1 MTNTLLMIE
10 VFMKSSAV
18 FFRLPVILA
27 LICIP
32 LAMEAAG
39 TVGLPK
45 NLPFDKQV
53 KEIAKRHGIEPSLVH
68 SIILHES
75 NYNIYAVSPKGA
87 LGLMQLMPETA
98 KQYGVLN
105 VFDPAQNIEGGVK
118 YLKDLTKLYAKEK
131 SRDKLIVAAYNA
143 GQEAVKRYRGIPP
156 YPETRNYISHV
167 MATYALLPKTRKIIS
182 FVDSDGKVRVTNDI
196 RYASLKGAG
205 KD

>member
-1 MTNTLLMIE
+1 
-10 VFMKSSAV
+10 MKSHKLFRCLLAV
-18 FFRLPVILA
+18 FALACIALPT
-27 LICIP
+27 
-32 LAMEAAG
+32 EAVG

-45 NLPFDKQV
+45 NLPFDKHV

-75 NYNIYAVSPKGA
+75 NYNVYAVSSKGA

-98 KQYGVLN
+98 RQYGVLN

-118 YLKDLTKLYAKEK
+118 YLRDLTKLFAKEK
-131 SRDKLIVAAYNA
+131 SRDRLIVAAYNA
-143 GQEAVKRYRGIPP
+143 GQEAVKKYGGIPP
-156 YPETRNYISHV
+156 YPETRAYINNV
-167 MATYALLPKTRKIIS
+167 MATYAMLPKTRKIIS

-196 RYASLKGAG
+196 RYASLKGAR

>member
-1 MTNTLLMIE
+1 MKRHPIFCRLL
-10 VFMKSSAV
+10 
-18 FFRLPVILA
+18 VIFA
-27 LICIP
+27 LVCIP
-32 LAMEAAG
+32 LAAEAVGAAG
-39 TVGLPK
+39 LLK

-75 NYNIYAVSPKGA
+75 NYNIFAVSSKGA

-105 VFDPAQNIEGGVK
+105 VFDPVQNIEGGVK
-118 YLKDLTKLYAKEK
+118 YLRDLTKLFAKERGK
-131 SRDKLIVAAYNA
+131 DRLIVAAYNA
-143 GQEAVKRYRGIPP
+143 GQEAVKKYGGIPP
-156 YPETRNYISHV
+156 YPETKSYINHV

>member
-1 MTNTLLMIE
+1 MADALLMMK
-10 VFMKSSAV
+10 VLMKSPTIFCRLAV
-18 FFRLPVILA
+18 SLA
-27 LICIP
+27 LICTP
-32 LAMEAAG
+32 LAAEAMG
-39 TVGLPK
+39 TAGLPK

-75 NYNIYAVSPKGA
+75 NYNIYAVSSKGA

-105 VFDPAQNIEGGVK
+105 VFDPTQNIEGGVK
-118 YLKDLTKLYAKEK
+118 YLKDLTKLYAKERG
-131 SRDKLIVAAYNA
+131 RDRLIVAAYNA

-156 YPETRNYISHV
+156 YPETRNYINHV
-167 MATYALLPKTRKIIS
+167 MATYAMLPKTRKIVS
-182 FVDSDGKVRVTNDI
+182 FVDSNGKVHVTNDI
-196 RYASLKGAG
+196 RYASQRGAE

>member
-1 MTNTLLMIE
+1 
-10 VFMKSSAV
+10 MKSYPK
-18 FFRLPVILA
+18 FCRLLVIFA
-27 LICIP
+27 LVCIP
-32 LAMEAAG
+32 LAAEAVGAAG
-39 TVGLPK
+39 LLK

-53 KEIAKRHGIEPSLVH
+53 IAIAKRHGIEPSLVH

-75 NYNIYAVSPKGA
+75 NYNIYAVSSKGA

-105 VFDPAQNIEGGVK
+105 VFDPGQNIEGGVK
-118 YLKDLTKLYAKEK
+118 YLRDLTKLFAKERGK
-131 SRDKLIVAAYNA
+131 DRLIVAAYNA
-143 GQEAVKRYRGIPP
+143 GQEAVKKYGGIPP
-156 YPETRNYISHV
+156 YPETKSYINHV

-182 FVDSDGKVRVTNDI
+182 FIDSDGKVRVTNDV

>member
-1 MTNTLLMIE
+1 
-10 VFMKSSAV
+10 MKSHKI
-18 FFRLPVILA
+18 FCRLLVIFSLV
-27 LICIP
+27 CIP
-32 LAMEAAG
+32 LATEAMG
-39 TVGLPK
+39 TAGLPK
-45 NLPFDKQV
+45 NLPFDKHV

-75 NYNIYAVSPKGA
+75 NYNIYAVSSKGA

-98 KQYGVLN
+98 EQYGVLN
-105 VFDPAQNIEGGVK
+105 VFDPVQNIEGGVR

-131 SRDKLIVAAYNA
+131 TRDRLIVAAYNA
-143 GQEAVKRYRGIPP
+143 GQQAVKKYNGIPP
-156 YPETRNYISHV
+156 YPETRSYISHV

-182 FVDSDGKVRVTNDI
+182 FIDSDGKVRVTNDI